1 MGDHYDKAIYFSPTI
16 KYNFLSEDCYKNFV
30 MPYAEMMLTIS
41 NLDGAFDGAPI
52 GLGGAAGFGAVI
64 PFTISKTYFSVDFNV
79 LYSSPNMIRA
89 VERDLVN
96 TINVAFILSA
106 GIDKI
111 YLYIFNYIWLK
122 PFISSCSSFNRYD
135 DAVRIKSDSAYKYI
149 QNPVAKEL
157 SREAR
162 YAELC

>member
-1 MGDHYDKAIYFSPTI
+1 MGDYYDKAIYFSPTI
-16 KYNFLSEDCYKNFV
+16 KYNFLSEDCYKNLV

-41 NLDGAFDGAPI
+41 NLDGTFDGAPI

-64 PFTISKTYFSVDFNV
+64 PFTISKTCFSVDFNV

-106 GIDKI
+106 GI
-111 YLYIFNYIWLK
+111 
-122 PFISSCSSFNRYD
+122 
-135 DAVRIKSDSAYKYI
+135 
-149 QNPVAKEL
+149 
-157 SREAR
+157 
-162 YAELC
+162 